1 MWPAAGEKAARSR
14 VKWPRS
20 STVLVC
26 SQTPTLP
33 FLDVASFFKY
43 TPGILSSSGDAKL
56 GQRAPP
62 GFQ

>member
-1 MWPAAGEKAARSR
+1 MAGRWGKSGQIA
-14 VKWPRS
+14 
-20 STVLVC
+20 
-26 SQTPTLP
+26 SQVAESKHGVGLQPDPHTPP